1 MCSRY
6 EINCTFEEVILRFDI
21 SIGALL
27 MPEFSQLAEIRP
39 TNRVPIITYKNQM
52 MPLNWG
58 LKVDWD
64 MKPIINA
71 RSETLTKK
79 PTFQPLLE
87 NRCLV
92 PATAYYEWR
101 KGRNLKI
108 KTKIQANEGALF
120 SFAGLINDDSFTVI
134 TCEPSP
140 SIAHIHGRMPVIL
153 ERADEAAWLTPENS
167 FADVVKLLVP
177 YQDDCLKAEEVNV
190 PKQKSKKQWDLFG

>member
-1 MCSRY
+1 M
-6 EINCTFEEVILRFDI
+6 RFDI

-153 ERADEAAWLTPENS
+153 KRADEAAWLTPEKS
-167 FADVVKLLVP
+167 FADLVKLLVP